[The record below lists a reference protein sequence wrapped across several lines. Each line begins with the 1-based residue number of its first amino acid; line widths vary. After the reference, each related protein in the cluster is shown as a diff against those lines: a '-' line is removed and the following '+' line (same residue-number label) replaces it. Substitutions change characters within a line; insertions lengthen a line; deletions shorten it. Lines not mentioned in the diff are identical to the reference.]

1 MYSDIFL
8 SATVKPLE
16 ENVPSA
22 RSARPRTQ
30 PRDPS
35 AHGRPTHV
43 KDLTIIAISKNEKQL
58 EEGEHGKNINTA
70 S

>member
-16 ENVPSA
+16 ENATSA

-30 PRDPS
+30 PRQPS

-43 KDLTIIAISKNEKQL
+43 KDLNYYNSRKTKNNL
-58 EEGEHGKNINTA
+58 EEGEHGEKI
-70 S
+70 